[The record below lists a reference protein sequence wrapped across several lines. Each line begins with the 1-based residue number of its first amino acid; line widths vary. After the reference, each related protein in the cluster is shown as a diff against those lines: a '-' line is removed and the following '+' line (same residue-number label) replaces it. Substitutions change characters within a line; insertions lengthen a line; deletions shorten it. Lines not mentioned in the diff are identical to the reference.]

1 MAPARLP
8 SVLQE
13 WFDNHYAM
21 GGWTGASYL
30 DWNVVEPPMY
40 DIIRL
45 LEDFKKVKEKFVIN
59 FIQSDI
65 TDNFMDY
72 RDTLEDASKIYYL
85 TNEMVNGDIKFNPQ
99 VVHEPW
105 HNRYRVHPGSGRLAA
120 LWLCGYENFK
130 AIYTHFDEPEFVP
143 PPRTLKI
150 DTHQNFILEAVT
162 DSFTLMHPIELS
174 TYYAF
179 PTEERDF
186 LYTIEK
192 DREWD
197 PSQVQTLMPWQF
209 IRYSEGSPF
218 ITEYKPGWRQ
228 MSFGLWEELRY
239 NHIQLGCTEFLFN
252 ENGKIW
258 RVIRKGKIIDIQ

>member
-8 SVLQE
+8 SLLQE

-30 DWNVVEPPMY
+30 NWNVVEPPMY
-40 DIIRL
+40 DIITL

-72 RDTLEDASKIYYL
+72 RNTLEDASKIYYL

-130 AIYTHFDEPEFVP
+130 AI
-143 PPRTLKI
+143 
-150 DTHQNFILEAVT
+150 
-162 DSFTLMHPIELS
+162 
-174 TYYAF
+174 
-179 PTEERDF
+179 
-186 LYTIEK
+186 
-192 DREWD
+192 
-197 PSQVQTLMPWQF
+197 
-209 IRYSEGSPF
+209 
-218 ITEYKPGWRQ
+218 
-228 MSFGLWEELRY
+228 
-239 NHIQLGCTEFLFN
+239 
-252 ENGKIW
+252 
-258 RVIRKGKIIDIQ
+258 